1 MDYLFAKKIIESHKL
16 IPRSLSKKIINF
28 INFEKTKLE
37 TDVTKFIESAK
48 LVSLKQEFNKF
59 KKKLNNTNSKPNNRN
74 YYIYKFIESKNKN
87 FKFKMKNLNS
97 KEIVDMPEIKGVKV
111 TLATLLLM
119 SNNILINNSKH
130 KKFVISKGMN
140 LDLVDDITNLIEDN
154 NLLIEKDDFKNFY
167 SCIQRGIKGEKIVF
181 FSPVCPDYSHKKIAE
196 DLYLL
201 TFEDL
206 GTDIGVI
213 ASRIKKYVNNI
224 YNLFDKYK
232 INYEHI
238 ISIGDFE
245 VLSKSNLK
253 RLNITKDEFLKRVKI
268 SQKKIQKSLKKS
280 NSQYLFTNHFGGLKN
295 WKKEYE
301 NVLKKIKKRDFKKSK
316 LKKKH
321 LDEIILSREQ
331 LYKRWFGNITKKQM
345 LEKLI
350 SQAAEYAL
358 MGKLINEKYENVF
371 VLGADHSKMSKFY
384 SLLNNTLTIYI
395 KKNYK
400 T

>member
-37 TDVTKFIESAK
+37 TDVTKFKESAK

-154 NLLIEKDDFKNFY
+154 NLLIEKDDFKNF
-167 SCIQRGIKGEKIVF
+167 ILAFK
-181 FSPVCPDYSHKKIAE
+181 
-196 DLYLL
+196 
-201 TFEDL
+201 
-206 GTDIGVI
+206 
-213 ASRIKKYVNNI
+213 
-224 YNLFDKYK
+224 
-232 INYEHI
+232 
-238 ISIGDFE
+238 E
-245 VLSKSNLK
+245 V
-253 RLNITKDEFLKRVKI
+253 
-268 SQKKIQKSLKKS
+268 
-280 NSQYLFTNHFGGLKN
+280 
-295 WKKEYE
+295 
-301 NVLKKIKKRDFKKSK
+301 
-316 LKKKH
+316 
-321 LDEIILSREQ
+321 
-331 LYKRWFGNITKKQM
+331 
-345 LEKLI
+345 
-350 SQAAEYAL
+350 
-358 MGKLINEKYENVF
+358 
-371 VLGADHSKMSKFY
+371 
-384 SLLNNTLTIYI
+384 
-395 KKNYK
+395 
-400 T
+400 